1 MFSIIKSGM
10 ASAMHDLS
18 IISNNVANSNSNG
31 FKKSLAS
38 FADLGA
44 GRSAETL
51 ASKTAGQGVLVEDK
65 RLSFS
70 QGSIVQTEQKTDLAL
85 QGNGYFILRNPND
98 AGVSFSRNGS
108 FALDANGFLKT
119 DDNCFV
125 LGTPLI
131 DGAFAPDAAAI
142 DALLPIRV
150 PGTLNEAPISDLSI
164 TENGQI
170 TAKYG
175 NQEAVPL
182 GAITL
187 GVFSNPAGLLELG
200 NSRFG
205 ISDNSGNLTLGAPT
219 DAGYATL
226 LSGGLETSNVEI
238 TEELT
243 AMIKAQQQ
251 FNGSAR
257 IMQTNSDMIEK
268 LTR

>member
-44 GRSAETL
+44 GQSAETL
-51 ASKTAGQGVLVEDK
+51 TNKTSGKGVLVENK

-70 QGSIVQTEQKTDLAL
+70 QGSIVQTGQKTDLAL
-85 QGNGYFILRNPND
+85 QGNGYFVLRNPND
-98 AGVSFSRNGS
+98 AGFSFSRKGS
-108 FALDANGFLKT
+108 FALDSNGFLKT

-125 LGTPLI
+125 LGKPLI
-131 DGAFAPDAAAI
+131 DGAFSEDAAAI
-142 DALLPIRV
+142 ETLLPIQI
-150 PGTLNEAPISDLSI
+150 PGSLNDAPISDLNISD
-164 TENGQI
+164 NGQI